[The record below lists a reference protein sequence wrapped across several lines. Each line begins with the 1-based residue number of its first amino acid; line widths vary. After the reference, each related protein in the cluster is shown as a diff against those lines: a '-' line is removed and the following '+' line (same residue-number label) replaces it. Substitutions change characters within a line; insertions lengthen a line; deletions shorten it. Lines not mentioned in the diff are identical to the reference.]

1 LRKTTGELWVIKQP
15 NKALSNIVFSS
26 HVRREHMLECH
37 DRKNHEDKTTE
48 SVLDGLLY
56 AHECALLV
64 NFCIHDTK
72 KISVD
77 ALGTLRNTG
86 IHALVNTKCGTSWV
100 TSGTKFEY
108 GDSSL
113 K

>member
-1 LRKTTGELWVIKQP
+1 MLEYHDRKDRERKTTG
-15 NKALSNIVFSS
+15 
-26 HVRREHMLECH
+26 
-37 DRKNHEDKTTE
+37 
-48 SVLDGLLY
+48 SVLDGLVY

-64 NFCIHDTK
+64 NFHIHNTK
-72 KISVD
+72 EIPMD

-86 IHALVNTKCGTSWV
+86 IHALVSPKCGTSWI
-100 TSGTKFEY
+100 TPGTKFEF